1 MSPKDNQKSDR
12 QIRITLTKSLLGRP
26 EKHRRV
32 AKALGLTK
40 SQRSVVQYDTPIIRG
55 MVNKISHL
63 LTVEV
68 A

>member
-1 MSPKDNQKSDR
+1 MSEEKTPKVRVRLS
-12 QIRITLTKSLLGRP
+12 KSLLGRP
-26 EKHRRV
+26 DKHRRV

-40 SQRSVVQYDTPIIRG
+40 TNDTVEHFDTPVIRG
-55 MVNKISHL
+55 MLRKISHL

>member
-1 MSPKDNQKSDR
+1 MSEATQQVKVS
-12 QIRITLTKSLLGRP
+12 LTKSLLGRP
-26 EKHRRV
+26 DKHRKV

-40 SQRSVVQYDTPIIRG
+40 TNDCRVHYDTPIIRG
-55 MVNKISHL
+55 MIRKISHL